1 MTISGWLDP
10 SKDTFVKELH
20 QQHNF
25 LSKKKEKIKGIGGST
40 VLAADLRASRNKAET
55 GDIRAAVAG
64 VLRAAVSWW
73 LKAAIMW

>member
-25 LSKKKEKIKGIGGST
+25 LSKKKKRLKVSVAAPFWLLPHALPEIK
-40 VLAADLRASRNKAET
+40 
-55 GDIRAAVAG
+55 
-64 VLRAAVSWW
+64 
-73 LKAAIMW
+73 LKLVTFERL

>member
-25 LSKKKEKIKGIGGST
+25 LSKKKKILKVS
-40 VLAADLRASRNKAET
+40 VAAPF
-55 GDIRAAVAG
+55 
-64 VLRAAVSWW
+64 W
-73 LKAAIMW
+73 LLTYALPEIKLKLVTFERL